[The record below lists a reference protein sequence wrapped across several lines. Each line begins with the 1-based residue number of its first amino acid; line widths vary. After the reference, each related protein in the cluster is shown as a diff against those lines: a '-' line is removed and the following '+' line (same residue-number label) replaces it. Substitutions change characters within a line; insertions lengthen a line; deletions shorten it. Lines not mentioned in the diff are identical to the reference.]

1 MSTVIAVANQKGG
14 VAKTT
19 TVVSLAGALVQQGQD
34 VLAIDLDAQ
43 ANLTLALGSDPSKVR
58 GSISEVLLNSATIS
72 SVLRE
77 TNIPGLSLVPASS
90 EMELAERFLSI
101 RHNYEQI
108 LRLALNGRSMPGL
121 YDFILLDCPPSMG
134 AVTLNAMVA
143 AQILVIPTQPEF
155 FSAHALRSMMTAIR
169 RVRNQYNPQLMYR
182 ILITLRDR
190 RNRIHR
196 ELSEQIQETF
206 GEGVFKTMIDT
217 DTKLRESTVAGM
229 PINFYRSQTRSA
241 LQYSE
246 LAEELIENVQE
257 TIAKPA

>member
-1 MSTVIAVANQKGG
+1 MSIVISVANQKGG

-19 TVVSLAGALVQQGQD
+19 TVVSLAGALVQRGMD

-43 ANLTLALGSDPSKVR
+43 ANMTLALGSDPNKVR
-58 GSISEVLLNSATIS
+58 GSVSDVLLNSTTIS
-72 SVLRE
+72 SVIRE

-108 LRLALNGRSMPGL
+108 LRLALNSRSMPNIFD
-121 YDFILLDCPPSMG
+121 YVLLDCPPSMG

-143 AQILVIPTQPEF
+143 AQMLVIPTQPEF
-155 FSAHALRSMMTAIR
+155 FSAHALRSMMTTIR
-169 RVRNQYNPQLMYR
+169 RVRSQYNPQLMYR

-196 ELSEQIQETF
+196 NLTDQIQTTF
-206 GEGVFKTMIDT
+206 GEGVFETVIDT
-217 DTKLRESTVAGM
+217 DTKLRESTIAGL
-229 PINFYRSQTRSA
+229 PINFYRSKTRSTF
-241 LQYSE
+241 QYAA